1 MKRGVK
7 VLLGKEITP
16 ADITSFKADAVILA
30 IGSAPVVPAIA
41 GIENAVKALDVY
53 NNMSKVGQRVVMVG
67 GGLVGCEVG
76 LHLAKNGRDVTII
89 EMLDRV
95 AQDSYKMH
103 RIGLI
108 DEMDRM
114 LTCRTGLKCIS
125 IKTDGIKVVDSEN
138 REEFQAADTVIYAV
152 GMRPKKEEAE
162 KLRSAAKDTPV
173 YEIGDCVNAAKVYE
187 AVRQGFIAA
196 MSIL

>member
-1 MKRGVK
+1 MKRGVN
-7 VLLGKEITP
+7 VLLGKEITEG
-16 ADITSFKADAVILA
+16 DISSFKADAVILA
-30 IGSAPVVPAIA
+30 TGSTPVVPPIP
-41 GIENAVKALDVY
+41 GIENAMKALDVY
-53 NNMSKVGQRVVMVG
+53 SNLTRVGQRVVMVG

-76 LHLAKNGRDVTII
+76 LHLAKNGKDVTVI

-108 DEMDRM
+108 DEMERM
-114 LTCRTGLKCIS
+114 LTYRTGLKCIS
-125 IKTDGIKVVDSEN
+125 VSSGGIAVADREG
-138 REEFQAADTVIYAV
+138 REEFLPADSVIYAV
-152 GMRPKKEEAE
+152 GMRPGKEETE
-162 KLRSAAKDTPV
+162 RLRSSIKDVPV
-173 YEIGDCVNAAKVYE
+173 YEIGDCVNAARVYE